1 MAQVNFSSPNETV
14 IVSAVR
20 TPIGSYQGA
29 FKDLSAPAL
38 GTIAAKGAISAA
50 GIAPEDIEEVYFG
63 NALQADVGQSPTRQ
77 VVLGAG
83 LPNST
88 EATTINKV
96 CASGMK
102 SITLASQ
109 SIQLGHRDVMLVG
122 GMESMSKVPYYTPRV
137 NPAFGHI
144 QASDGLIKDGLWDV
158 YNDFHMGNCA
168 ENAAARHNI
177 TREDQ
182 DAHAIES
189 YKRAARAYE
198 AKAFDKEIVP
208 VSIKDKKGKE
218 TIIIEDEEYKKV
230 LFDKVPGLKPA
241 FKKDGTVTAA
251 NASNLNDGASALVL
265 MSAKKAQ
272 ELGIKPLARI
282 VSYAD
287 AALPPIDFPLAPS
300 VSLPIAVERAGL
312 KPEDI
317 SAFEIN
323 EAFSVV
329 IRAIEKILQLDPAKV
344 NPNGGA
350 VALGHPLGSSGS
362 RIVVTLVHEL
372 KSGQYGAA
380 AICNGGGGS
389 SAIVIQ
395 KL

>member
-1 MAQVNFSSPNETV
+1 M
-14 IVSAVR
+14 
-20 TPIGSYQGA
+20 

-50 GIAPEDIEEVYFG
+50 GIKPEDVEEVYLG
-63 NALQADVGQSPTRQ
+63 NVLSADIGQSPTRQ
-77 VVLGAG
+77 VVLAAG

-96 CASGMK
+96 CSSGLK

-122 GMESMSKVPYYTPRV
+122 GMESMSRVPYYMPRV
-137 NPAFGHI
+137 NPSFGHV
-144 QASDGLIKDGLWDV
+144 QATDGLIKDGLWDV

-168 ENAAARHNI
+168 ENAAVKLSI

-182 DAHAIES
+182 DGHAIES

-198 AKAFDKEIVP
+198 TKAFEKEIVP
-208 VSIKDKKGKE
+208 VSIKDRKGKE
-218 TIIIEDEEYKKV
+218 TIIAEDEEYKKV
-230 LFDKVPGLKPA
+230 IFEKVPGLKPS

-282 VSYAD
+282 VCKFHPVFGVPLPRVDVFVLFWCFVAYAD
-287 AALPPIDFPLAPS
+287 AALAPIDFPLAPS
-300 VSLPIAVERAGL
+300 VSLPIAVEKAGL
-312 KPEDI
+312 KLEDI

-323 EAFSVV
+323 EAFSAV
-329 IRAIEKILQLDPAKV
+329 IRSIEKILKLDPAKV
-344 NPNGGA
+344 NPNG
-350 VALGHPLGSSGS
+350 
-362 RIVVTLVHEL
+362 
-372 KSGQYGAA
+372 
-380 AICNGGGGS
+380 
-389 SAIVIQ
+389 
-395 KL
+395 